1 MAVGLEEEVV
11 LLEEACDLATSQKS
25 ELTVELASVV
35 KAEDALGLV
44 REELLRP
51 DHKPVLC
58 VTLKAAM
65 RLGSD
70 WIGFVLALSFFLH
83 FFRNFLGFW

>member
-44 REELLRP
+44 REELL
-51 DHKPVLC
+51 
-58 VTLKAAM
+58 
-65 RLGSD
+65 
-70 WIGFVLALSFFLH
+70 
-83 FFRNFLGFW
+83 